1 MKSLNLLRL
10 VNSIFTI
17 VLVSCSI
24 NAPVISTATVA
35 PTPSPA
41 PTSTPTPPPPP
52 TVLLE
57 PKLYDIDVAQLN
69 DTPQDILEQ
78 LYTYSPGAGGDEYSF
93 VESETPIW
101 YSAYEG
107 AIKAAFPDS
116 LSWDVLS
123 TAGTPLPQVN
133 LTLPDGTTLPLEVT
147 AFNSHFLFSYE
158 IVPGSLLGIYSVEV
172 VQGDV
177 KLEDTVTVSLPTEL
191 ISNTVND
198 IDWYAGFK
206 RGEQIILHIC
216 ENVDINNSNADSYS
230 GISDLNKYLQLISSL
245 KGKVCVKKYLTTITA
260 DQYGTFRVRV
270 PYDYTYSVQAD
281 LSGVKPVQMCEDT
294 LPQRLKVGDSARVTD
309 YGETT
314 DLMSWE
320 SYPVGT
326 EFEIVFGP
334 ICGSFRSD
342 LKVYLS
348 WVVELPDQ
356 TRRVVAESD
365 DQGYYLEL
373 VAP

>member
-78 LYTYSPGAGGDEYSF
+78 LYTYSPGAGGSAYSF

-107 AIKAAFPDS
+107 VTKPAFPDS
-116 LSWDVLS
+116 LSWDVLG
-123 TAGTPLPQVN
+123 TAGTPLPQVT

-147 AFNSHFLFSYE
+147 PFHAHFIFSYE
-158 IVPGSLLGIYSVEV
+158 ILPGSLLGIYSVEV

-177 KLEDTVTVSLPTEL
+177 KLEDTVTVSLPTEP

-198 IDWYAGFK
+198 IDWHAGFK
-206 RGEQIILHIC
+206 PGEQIILHIC

-230 GISDLNKYLQLISSL
+230 GISDLNKYLQINSSI

-270 PYDYTYSVQAD
+270 PYEYTYSVQAD
-281 LSGVKPVQMCEDT
+281 LSGVKPAPKCYDA
-294 LPQRLKVGDSARVTD
+294 LPQRLKVGDSVRVTD
-309 YGETT
+309 YGESIDYMT
-314 DLMSWE
+314 WE
-320 SYPVGT
+320 SVPVGA
-326 EFEIVFGP
+326 EYKIVFGP
-334 ICGSFRSD
+334 ICGWFNYPTE
-342 LKVYLS
+342 KILS
-348 WVVELPDQ
+348 WIVESSDQ
-356 TRRVVAESD
+356 TKGLVAESD
-365 DQGYYLEL
+365 AQGYYLEL